1 MTFLTNLGVIEILCS
16 LRLVLQSETDNKIPV
31 LSRSEFLEK
40 ISANNFASSDTLMFY
55 QISFNI
61 ESFDQLR
68 RN

>member
-55 QISFNI
+55 QICFNI